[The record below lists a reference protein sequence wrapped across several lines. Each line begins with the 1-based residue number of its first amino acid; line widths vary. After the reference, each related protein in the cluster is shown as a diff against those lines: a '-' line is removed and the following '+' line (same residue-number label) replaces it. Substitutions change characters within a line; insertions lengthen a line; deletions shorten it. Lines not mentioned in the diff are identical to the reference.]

1 MIVKGHINS
10 IEDVKRVSEVASR
23 QMFDIFLRTE
33 DTLVDAKTNLAL
45 YILVG
50 KDVDIVVEDN
60 INERIV
66 KKVVN
71 EMGI

>member
-23 QMFDIFLRTE
+23 QMFDIFLHTE
-33 DTLVDAKTNLAL
+33 DALVDAKTNLAL
-45 YILVG
+45 YTLVG
-50 KDVDIVVEDN
+50 KDVDIVFEDN
-60 INERIV
+60 INEKNV

>member
-23 QMFDIFLRTE
+23 QMFDIFLHTE

-45 YILVG
+45 YTLVG
-50 KDVDIVVEDN
+50 KDVDIVFEDN
-60 INERIV
+60 INEKIV

>member
-10 IEDVKRVSEVASR
+10 IGDVKRVSEVASR
-23 QMFDIFLRTE
+23 QMFDIFLHTE

-45 YILVG
+45 YTLVG

-60 INERIV
+60 INEKIV

>member
-1 MIVKGHINS
+1 MIIKGHINS

-23 QMFDIFLRTE
+23 QMFDIFLHTE
-33 DTLVDAKTNLAL
+33 DTLADAKTNLAL
-45 YILVG
+45 YTLVG

-60 INERIV
+60 INEKIV

-71 EMGI
+71 EMGV

>member
-23 QMFDIFLRTE
+23 QMFDIFLHTE

-45 YILVG
+45 YTLVG
-50 KDVDIVVEDN
+50 KDVDIVFEDN
-60 INERIV
+60 INEKNV